1 VGSPHKIIIFSD
13 HLNLQYWRLPQR
25 ISRRVAR
32 EVLELSEYD
41 FEICHLPGRLNGR
54 ADALSRRPGYDQGK
68 NNNKDVTV
76 LPDHV
81 FVRAGKIER
90 ALPMRRIIPHEEMEP
105 ANPIYKQDKEMLK
118 PWVDAHRL
126 KRVEGTWYKDGRR
139 VVTGKME
146 HKRLFIQAHHDMPAY
161 GHPGINKTY
170 QLTSRRYWWPNMRQD
185 VSDYV
190 KGCAECQRNKVNT
203 RPTKATLSPIFPV
216 HEAMPFETV
225 ALDFI
230 TKLPISQGYDS
241 ILTIT
246 DHDCT
251 KAALFIPCKESMT
264 AEETAGL
271 IIQHVFLRFGLPLK
285 FISDRDPKFASRFI
299 RGLCKATG
307 TTQNIST
314 AYHPRTDGQSERTNQ
329 WLEQYLR
336 FWVDERQDN
345 WHMYLPLAEF
355 AHNNWPNE
363 TTRESPFF
371 VLYGFNPRADW
382 MDRPSPIPQVVL
394 RIDQFKRARQ
404 RAQELM
410 VKAQ

>member
-1 VGSPHKIIIFSD
+1 
-13 HLNLQYWRLPQR
+13 
-25 ISRRVAR
+25 
-32 EVLELSEYD
+32 LSQ
-41 FEICHLPGRLNGR
+41 
-54 ADALSRRPGYDQGK
+54 RPGYDQGE
-68 NNNKDVTV
+68 NDNKDVTV

-81 FVRAGKIER
+81 FVRAGKIEH
-90 ALPMRRIIPHEEMEP
+90 ALPMRRIVPHEEMEP
-105 ANPIYKQDKEMLK
+105 ANPIYEQNEGMLQ

-126 KRVEGTWYKDGRR
+126 KKVGETWYKDGRH

-146 HKRLFIQAHHDMPAY
+146 HKRLFIQAHHDTPAY

-185 VSDYV
+185 VADYV

-203 RPTKATLSPIFPV
+203 RPTKAASSPIFPI

-271 IIQHVFLRFGLPLK
+271 IIQHVFP
-285 FISDRDPKFASRFI
+285 
-299 RGLCKATG
+299 
-307 TTQNIST
+307 
-314 AYHPRTDGQSERTNQ
+314 
-329 WLEQYLR
+329 
-336 FWVDERQDN
+336 
-345 WHMYLPLAEF
+345 
-355 AHNNWPNE
+355 
-363 TTRESPFF
+363 
-371 VLYGFNPRADW
+371 
-382 MDRPSPIPQVVL
+382 
-394 RIDQFKRARQ
+394 
-404 RAQELM
+404 
-410 VKAQ
+410 